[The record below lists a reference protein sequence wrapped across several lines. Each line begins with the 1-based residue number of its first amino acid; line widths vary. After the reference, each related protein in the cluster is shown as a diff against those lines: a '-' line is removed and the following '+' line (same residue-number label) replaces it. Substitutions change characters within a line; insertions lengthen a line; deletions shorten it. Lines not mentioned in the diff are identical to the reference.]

1 MKKVITLLLTISFT
15 ISISIFIFTGCSQKH
30 DIYNIDTEL
39 GDHLTVE
46 VYLSGNIDGLYLTY
60 DVYNKNYEG
69 LAFFSLTDSFRTELP
84 EDPLKTF
91 ETIGAY
97 GNTHFYTLKG
107 NTIYVY
113 NGERIDNLPVDYDIE
128 EYKSN
133 ILTHG
138 TEYMEMV
145 RNVISDLMKTGNFE
159 YIYQYGSILA
169 YEQSEEVKQLLDR
182 YASGAFCEEELTANE
197 NSEKTTEEM
206 TEWAKEM
213 LEQYFSS

>member
-1 MKKVITLLLTISFT
+1 MKKVITLLLTIFF
-15 ISISIFIFTGCSQKH
+15 ISISIFVFTGCSQKH

-46 VYLSGNIDGLYLTY
+46 VYLSGNMHGMYLKY
-60 DVYNKNYEG
+60 KIYEKNYSG
-69 LAFFSLTDSFRTELP
+69 YASFWDRSQIRTETP
-84 EDPLKTF
+84 PNPLKTF
-91 ETIGAY
+91 VEIGIY
-97 GNTHFYTLKG
+97 GDTHFYKMRDQI
-107 NTIYVY
+107 IYVY
-113 NGERIDNLPVDYDIE
+113 NDERIDNLPVDYDIE

-133 ILTHG
+133 ILTRG

-182 YASGAFCEEELTANE
+182 YASGAFCEEELSINE